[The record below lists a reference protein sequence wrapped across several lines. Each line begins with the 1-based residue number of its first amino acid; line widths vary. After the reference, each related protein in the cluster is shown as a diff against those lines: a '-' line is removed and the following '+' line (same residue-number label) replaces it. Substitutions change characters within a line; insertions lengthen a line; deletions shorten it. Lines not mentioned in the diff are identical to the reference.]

1 MKPLQALLNTIPFK
15 VHVAVQHYHT
25 NETFEQLADD
35 VFSSASVIK
44 VPILLAILKRLQT
57 TNGNLRQ
64 VLTIADE
71 NLVEFSVLTE
81 QQQKQATLHEL
92 LLWMTITSDNSA
104 TNACIDFLG
113 MDAFNTYFA
122 EIGMQH
128 TKLQR
133 KMMDFERQQQGF
145 DNETTA
151 NDMKRLFQALYEGQ
165 LLDEAWTAIAF
176 DILCRQRSH
185 ESLRRYLVDDVK
197 VAHKTGGLDTVDHD
211 CGIVFHKNGA
221 YFIGVFLTG
230 VTDNE
235 KAKSLIG
242 QISKIVYE
250 EKSRVR

>member
-1 MKPLQALLNTIPFK
+1 MKPLQALINAIPFK
-15 VHVAVQHYHT
+15 VHVAVQHY
-25 NETFEQLADD
+25 NNQESFEQLADD
-35 VFSSASVIK
+35 VFSSASIIK
-44 VPILLAILKRLQT
+44 VPMLVAILKHLQT
-57 TNGNLRQ
+57 TNGDLQQ

-81 QQQKQATLHEL
+81 QQQKQITLHEL

-113 MDAFNTYFA
+113 MDALNAYFA
-122 EIGMQH
+122 EMGLQH

-145 DNETTA
+145 DNETSA

-165 LLDEAWTAIAF
+165 LLDETWTAIAF

-197 VAHKTGGLDTVDHD
+197 IAHKTGGLDTVDHD
-211 CGIVFHKNGA
+211 CGIVFHNNGP
-221 YFIGVFLTG
+221 YFIGVFLTE

-235 KAKSLIG
+235 QAKRWIG
-242 QISKIVYE
+242 QISKCVYDA
-250 EKSRVR
+250 KSEVG